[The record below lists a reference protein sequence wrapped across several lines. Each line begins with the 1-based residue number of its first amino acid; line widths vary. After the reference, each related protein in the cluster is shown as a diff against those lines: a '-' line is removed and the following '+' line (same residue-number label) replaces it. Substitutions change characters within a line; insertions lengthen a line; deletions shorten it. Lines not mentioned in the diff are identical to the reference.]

1 MLTLCHVN
9 KKFGKD
15 AVINDFN
22 LQFEKG
28 VNVLLAPN
36 GAGKTTLI
44 KMIATLM
51 QPTSGKILY
60 FDRDIFQMEE
70 QYRDILGYLP
80 QKAGYYKNY
89 TAEDFLYYLGVL
101 KDVEKKQIPDR
112 VNSLLELVKLQEA
125 KRKKISTFSG
135 GMIQRLLIAG
145 VLINEPQLIILDE
158 PTTGLDPK
166 ERIRLKN
173 IISHISRDRIIILS
187 THITSEIEFIANKII
202 MMKNRRVL
210 YQDSVSN
217 ITSLLEGKVFE
228 ASVRYEGLQRM
239 EEIYLIISERQE
251 GDMVALRFYCE
262 DEPPI
267 GSKRVTPTLED
278 VFIVTYHEK
287 GEDKDDAKRGV

>member
-15 AVINDFN
+15 IVINDFN

-60 FDRDIFQMEE
+60 FDQDIFQMKE

-101 KDVEKKQIPDR
+101 KDVEKSKYQ
-112 VNSLLELVKLQEA
+112 
-125 KRKKISTFSG
+125 
-135 GMIQRLLIAG
+135 
-145 VLINEPQLIILDE
+145 
-158 PTTGLDPK
+158 TG
-166 ERIRLKN
+166 
-173 IISHISRDRIIILS
+173 
-187 THITSEIEFIANKII
+187 
-202 MMKNRRVL
+202 
-210 YQDSVSN
+210 
-217 ITSLLEGKVFE
+217 
-228 ASVRYEGLQRM
+228 
-239 EEIYLIISERQE
+239 
-251 GDMVALRFYCE
+251 
-262 DEPPI
+262 
-267 GSKRVTPTLED
+267 
-278 VFIVTYHEK
+278 
-287 GEDKDDAKRGV
+287 